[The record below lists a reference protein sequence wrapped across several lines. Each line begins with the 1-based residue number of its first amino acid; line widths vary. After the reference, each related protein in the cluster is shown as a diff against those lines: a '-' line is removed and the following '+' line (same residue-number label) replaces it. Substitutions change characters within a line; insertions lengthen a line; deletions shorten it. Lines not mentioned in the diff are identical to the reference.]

1 MLRNAFGILI
11 DEVKY
16 NDVEPWP
23 KQADGE
29 GPYLVLK
36 SLNLDNN
43 NGENWMASDENL
55 SSTAFYL
62 DQKTVVSPNPF
73 SDRVYFSIPGED
85 IFVMECYDVLGSYI
99 NTFASTS
106 YLEAETLCEGI
117 YLVKLVTN
125 SGKSFWVKVVKQ

>member
-1 MLRNAFGILI
+1 
-11 DEVKY
+11 
-16 NDVEPWP
+16 
-23 KQADGE
+23 
-29 GPYLVLK
+29 
-36 SLNLDNN
+36 
-43 NGENWMASDENL
+43 MASDENL

-106 YLEAETLCEGI
+106 YLEAETLREGI